1 MNVEVSTTR
10 AAAEAEGH
18 APSKGEALSAIS
30 RRVVGLLKEH
40 SGKGP
45 VKARAYYWND
55 LLVVMMTDGYTTVEN
70 TLLAQGRTKTVM
82 EQRAEFHEVMIPHFK
97 LVIEQELGRE
107 VVACMNSSHYAPDL
121 NAELFVLAPRPA
133 ADGPSEGNGGIL
145 SGNGAVVGGSERKG

>member
-1 MNVEVSTTR
+1 MNSVEMSSTR
-10 AAAEAEGH
+10 EEAQANGH

-55 LLVVMMTDGYTTVEN
+55 LLVVMVTDGYTTVEN
-70 TLLAQGRTKTVM
+70 TLLAQGRSKTVM
-82 EQRAEFHEVMIPHFK
+82 QQRAEFHEVMIPHFK

-121 NAELFVLAPRPA
+121 NAELFVLAPRDA
-133 ADGPSEGNGGIL
+133 ADGPSEGPGLL
-145 SGNGAVVGGSERKG
+145 SSNGAS

>member
-1 MNVEVSTTR
+1 MSVDVTTTR
-10 AAAEAEGH
+10 AEAENNGH

-70 TLLAQGRTKTVM
+70 TLLSQGRSKTVM

-121 NAELFVLAPRPA
+121 NAELFVLAPRDA
-133 ADGPSEGNGGIL
+133 ADGPSEGQGMLSSNGT
-145 SGNGAVVGGSERKG
+145 VG

>member
-1 MNVEVSTTR
+1 MSTGVSATR

-30 RRVVGLLKEH
+30 RRVVGLLKEY

-55 LLVVMMTDGYTTVEN
+55 LVVVLMTDGYTTVEH
-70 TLLAQGRTKTVM
+70 TLLAQGRSKTVM
-82 EQRAEFHEVMIPHFK
+82 EQRAEFHELMIPHFK

-121 NAELFVLAPRPA
+121 NAELFVLAPRDA
-133 ADGPSEGNGGIL
+133 ADGPSDGQSIL
-145 SGNGAVVGGSERKG
+145 SSSGGAG